1 MENRRISWNS
11 PGKSRIIDIIKYIS
25 CRVSYIPL
33 FFLILILNSYSL
45 EVKVVDN
52 VNVKNIHDD
61 IISSVSLGGKSISED
76 LEFSGLEGITVIIER
91 RPEKTDRVAYALPE
105 KNTIVIYYPFEFN
118 TFPYSNLNTVI
129 YHEISHIILYH
140 KAGPR
145 TRLPLW
151 FHEGIAMYESKELYP
166 FIAFKVTGI
175 LYSGTE
181 LRLENLEDGFP
192 GERTEEAYIKSYLA
206 VSYIADKYGT
216 KGIIDLI
223 AGFSTSRSVDFKT
236 VCYDAF
242 DVTYEGFENGLHDY
256 ISERYNILQIFLR
269 GQTVIVILAFFSI
282 IVFIYLKIK
291 QRRDAG
297 ELSELQGDDGKN

>member
-61 IISSVSLGGKSISED
+61 IISSVSLGEKSISED

-151 FHEGIAMYESKELYP
+151 FHEGIAMHESKELYP

-175 LYSGTE
+175 LYSDKPSAIVDHKMVHEWDTVHGVAVIKIY
-181 LRLENLEDGFP
+181 EDKVKFQ
-192 GERTEEAYIKSYLA
+192 K
-206 VSYIADKYGT
+206 
-216 KGIIDLI
+216 
-223 AGFSTSRSVDFKT
+223 
-236 VCYDAF
+236 
-242 DVTYEGFENGLHDY
+242 
-256 ISERYNILQIFLR
+256 
-269 GQTVIVILAFFSI
+269 
-282 IVFIYLKIK
+282 
-291 QRRDAG
+291 
-297 ELSELQGDDGKN
+297 DGKRWEQKVRQTPATYWK